1 MENTEGPYKGT
12 ITTPLLYVGTKIVS
26 AIPYGYFGYKKLRGL
41 PVEDGATDQIGYLV
55 QYDDGYQS
63 WSPEE
68 VFERCYRPLV
78 ETEINTVIRFND
90 TYPK

>member
-1 MENTEGPYKGT
+1 MENTPTPYKGT
-12 ITTPLLYVGTKIVS
+12 ITAPRLYVGTKIIV
-26 AIPYGYFGYKKLRGL
+26 AIPFMLSEFKKLKGTSM
-41 PVEDGATDQIGYLV
+41 EDGATDECGYLV

-78 ETEINTVIRFND
+78 ETEIATITRNSTTF
-90 TYPK
+90 PK